1 MDHIRVVADS
11 TFIEVYIQ
19 AFLKDLQKQQD
30 AQEKLI
36 RELHKSLKSN
46 YYLPRSFAIAFLV
59 VLYFTIFAMGYLVFG
74 TP

>member
-36 RELHKSLKSN
+36 RELH
-46 YYLPRSFAIAFLV
+46 
-59 VLYFTIFAMGYLVFG
+59 
-74 TP
+74 